1 MSGSLPAGSHD
12 TLPSGGGGEPA
23 THESIS
29 FTSGQFACTATQV
42 GSWPA
47 EGERTCHQYELSI
60 RNTGASCPS
69 WAVTMDFGRPISLAN
84 GWNGTFAT
92 EGSRLTIRSM
102 DYNGSIAAGATLTG
116 VGFQVF
122 M

>member
-1 MSGSLPAGSHD
+1 LGSDAPPSGSAAP
-12 TLPSGGGGEPA
+12 PSGG
-23 THESIS
+23 ESAKDKTVN

-42 GSWPA
+42 GSWPV
-47 EGERTCHQYELSI
+47 ENGKTCYQYELSM

-102 DYNGSIAAGATLTG
+102 DYDGSIAAGATLTG
-116 VGFQVF
+116 VGFQVV